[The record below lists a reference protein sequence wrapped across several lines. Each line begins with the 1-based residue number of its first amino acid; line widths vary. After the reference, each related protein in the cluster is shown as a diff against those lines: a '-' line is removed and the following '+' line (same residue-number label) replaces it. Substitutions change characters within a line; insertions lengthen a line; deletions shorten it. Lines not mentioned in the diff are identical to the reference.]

1 MNLLEIQTTEKYPK
15 AQDNS
20 YHTKEKYHAHNPGN
34 NKVFCKG
41 RFQVGPD
48 LFKLFLTIV
57 GLNVPPILIIIF
69 TFSDLKKDYQMI
81 PTLVCYLIVMGLTD
95 LFIILTAFMNPGII
109 KRFPFKYC
117 LGSDVGIRNYRFY
130 FFFLITTSIGIIF
143 TFVISIIHIVQAG
156 RNESRDPDSN
166 GGYAFGQTLLHSW
179 WSILFILLDLKLAH
193 YIFDLLIMHS
203 KLISK
208 ATTTREKIKSVWA
221 DGKNPFDQGL
231 LKNWLTLFSKIPP
244 VKFSYTDYLTQ
255 NELASLQRE
264 LRYSS
269 DSESDLEK
277 SEDDAFSLSED
288 QTPVDIED
296 HTDSF
301 DLVSLN
307 RVKLVTNEIYD
318 LNLEKWAMS
327 ENWFEVSEMEEI

>member
-117 LGSDVGIRNYRFY
+117 LKKKKKDNLPKPKETVEIYQGTQKFVYNYCR
-130 FFFLITTSIGIIF
+130 
-143 TFVISIIHIVQAG
+143 

-255 NELASLQRE
+255 NELASLQKE